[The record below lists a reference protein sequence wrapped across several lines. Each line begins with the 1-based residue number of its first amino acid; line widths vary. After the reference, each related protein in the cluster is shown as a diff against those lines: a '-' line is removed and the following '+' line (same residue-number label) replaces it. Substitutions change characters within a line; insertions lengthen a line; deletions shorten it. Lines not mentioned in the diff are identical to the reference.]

1 MELMGH
7 SARAAM
13 ICLASSARR
22 LSSHRSSLSPC
33 PRAIGRVA
41 MAGHAAGAL
50 WRRLRKAHLVL
61 NRLYR
66 SMDTAPAITKTT
78 PTMISTTPSADRL
91 EGGDDKG
98 GELGDADGEGEGL
111 GDADG
116 DRECEGLGDGR
127 AAHAAESTS
136 I

>member
-1 MELMGH
+1 MELRGH

-22 LSSHRSSLSPC
+22 LSSHHSSLSPC
-33 PRAIGRVA
+33 PRAIARLAWPVS
-41 MAGHAAGAL
+41 HRAL

-66 SMDTAPAITKTT
+66 SMDTVPAITRNA
-78 PTMISTTPSADRL
+78 PAMISTTPSADRL

-116 DRECEGLGDGR
+116 DRECEGLGEGR